1 MSGDVDD
8 PRSLS
13 PLGWLTLRRRWKLIC
28 ACAAAATLLGTAFVA
43 LRGASYTASTQFL
56 VYVKEVQPG
65 SELVV
70 SLGRADLT
78 QVENE
83 IEIIRSR
90 GTLAKVVDSLDLTD
104 DPEFGPPATLL
115 GRGARWLLGAP
126 RAGSEDGRG
135 RREIAIEAL
144 ARHIAIRRIG
154 TSHAI
159 LLAVTTAD
167 PQKSALIAAGIGQV
181 MLQARVST
189 EQDGDR
195 SSLLRER
202 LQGLGPSVY
211 VMTPALVPDKPNG
224 PRRIL
229 LVLGSAMAG
238 LLSGIL
244 LALLLDLTD
253 RTIRTAVGLERF
265 GLECLG
271 AVPWIAPGARRAHG
285 RLLPGEAPRAEETVP
300 APLANQTFLRMVV
313 AAEAAKARIVGIASP
328 LAGEGTATVARHFAR
343 AAARSRR
350 AVLLVEAGRGAAPA
364 LRDVE
369 APAQA
374 ALGDALFRRHGGD
387 LRHGGG
393 EEPDILMVASQGEGG
408 IANWRARADRSF
420 LAAYDLIVI
429 GLPPLEQGPA
439 FRMAAQ
445 GVDGILLVTRWGGA
459 AAERIERA
467 LAVSGAV
474 PSDFI
479 GAVLNR
485 VDDRMI
491 GRFGDRFWQAEASIA
506 AQRRPFAAATS
517 SIPAAGTA

>member
-28 ACAAAATLLGTAFVA
+28 ACAAAGLLLGAAFVA

-90 GTLAKVVDSLDLTD
+90 GTLAKVVDALGLAD
-104 DPEFGPPATLL
+104 DPEFGPAASLL
-115 GRGARWLLGAP
+115 GSGARWLPGAS
-126 RAGSEDGRG
+126 RAASEDARG

-167 PQKSALIAAGIGQV
+167 PQKSALIATGISQV
-181 MLQARVST
+181 MLQARVSA

-211 VMTPALVPDKPNG
+211 VMTPALVPDRPSG

-238 LLSGIL
+238 LLAGVV
-244 LALLLDLTD
+244 LALLRDLAD
-253 RTIRTAVGLERF
+253 RTIRTAAELEGF

-271 AVPWIAPGARRAHG
+271 AVPWIAQRGRGARG
-285 RLLPGEAPRAEETVP
+285 RHLPGEAPRAAEAVP
-300 APLANQTFLRMVV
+300 APLANQTFLRMVA
-313 AAEAAKARIVGIASP
+313 AAEAAKARLVGIASP
-328 LAGEGTATVARHFAR
+328 LAGEGAATVARHVAR

-350 AVLLVEAGRGAAPA
+350 TVLLVEAGGAAPA
-364 LRDVE
+364 LRDGETPV
-369 APAQA
+369 PAV
-374 ALGDALFRRHGGD
+374 LGDALFQRHGGV

-393 EEPDILMVASQGEGG
+393 EEPDILMVAPQGEGG
-408 IANWRARADRSF
+408 IANWRLRADRSF

-429 GLPPLEQGPA
+429 GLPPLEQGPV

-459 AAERIERA
+459 RMERIERA
-467 LAVSGAV
+467 FTVSGAV

-479 GAVLNR
+479 GAVLNW

-491 GRFGDRFWQAEASIA
+491 GRFGDGFWQAEASIA
-506 AQRRPFAAATS
+506 ARRRPFAAATS